1 MLELEIDM
9 VDRVINQQQYNQDHV
24 HDKQYVMN
32 YQDLLLELQNQ
43 LQVSHHHNPDMLN
56 KEFIFDSRLF
66 KKKKSNS
73 LPQRRCKEFALAFP
87 DIFGG

>member
-9 VDRVINQQQYNQDHV
+9 VDRVINQQQHNQDHV

-43 LQVSHHHNPDMLN
+43 LQVNHHHNLDKL
-56 KEFIFDSRLF
+56 KKL
-66 KKKKSNS
+66 KKKQI
-73 LPQRRCKEFALAFP
+73 LEFSF
-87 DIFGG
+87 

>member
-9 VDRVINQQQYNQDHV
+9 ADRVINQQQYNQDHV

-43 LQVSHHHNPDMLN
+43 LQVNHHHNPDMLN
-56 KEFIFDSRLF
+56 IE
-66 KKKKSNS
+66 KKILIKINKN
-73 LPQRRCKEFALAFP
+73 
-87 DIFGG
+87 IN